1 MMIVE
6 NPDNEKSGQ
15 MSKSQISRRSLLKS
29 SLSFC
34 GAAVLLK
41 RTGRADGFMSAN
53 DRPLVG
59 ATGTSSRGCQNATG
73 VDGPWGSAPV
83 CGMAPVIP
91 KRDKPAEAAIPKTG
105 DGAMTKSEPRSA
117 RPGKVTGG
125 AFSVRPRGNARIS
138 KGSSSSFTS
147 PTSISSRFSDLTTH
161 PSLF

>member
-1 MMIVE
+1 MIVE

-73 VDGPWGSAPV
+73 VDGPWGSAPD

-91 KRDKPAEAAIPKTG
+91 A
-105 DGAMTKSEPRSA
+105 
-117 RPGKVTGG
+117 GG
-125 AFSVRPRGNARIS
+125 FRRHR
-138 KGSSSSFTS
+138 
-147 PTSISSRFSDLTTH
+147 R
-161 PSLF
+161 